1 MYLARVD
8 IETFDI
14 AIYENQDAMPTMPF
28 SMRICMAF

>member
-8 IETFDI
+8 IEVFDI
-14 AIYENQDAMPTMPF
+14 AIYENQDTVPTMPF